1 MSFSLN
7 KFGFLAAAGLALS
20 SLTLHSAGAAPVV
33 CGERSAFTQALKGK
47 FKEERQA
54 LGLVASSSVVELYV
68 SPGGSW
74 TVLMT
79 GVDGKSCVLAT
90 GHSWETSTPK
100 AAQSSL

>member
-1 MSFSLN
+1 MLSKRSKTGL
-7 KFGFLAAAGLALS
+7 LMAAGLALTG
-20 SLTLHSAGAAPVV
+20 LALNSANAAPVV
-33 CGERSAFTQALKGK
+33 CGERQAFTEALKGK

-54 LGLVASSSVVELYV
+54 LGLVATSSVVELYV

-79 GVDGKSCVLAT
+79 GTDGKSCVLAT
-90 GHSWETSTPK
+90 GHSWESSASK

>member
-1 MSFSLN
+1 MLSKRN
-7 KFGFLAAAGLALS
+7 KTGLLIAAGLALS
-20 SLTLHSAGAAPVV
+20 GITLQSAAAAPVV
-33 CGERSAFTQALKGK
+33 CGERQAFTEALKGK

-54 LGLVASSSVVELYV
+54 LGLVATSSVVELYV

>member
-1 MSFSLN
+1 MLLKRSETGL
-7 KFGFLAAAGLALS
+7 LMAASMALVS
-20 SLTLHSAGAAPVV
+20 MTVQSAAAPVV
-33 CGERSAFTQALKGK
+33 CGERQAFTEALKGK

-54 LGLVASSSVVELYV
+54 LGLVATSSVVELYV

-90 GHSWETSTPK
+90 GHSWESSTPK